1 MGPCPPCHFNAG
13 SLPVAAF
20 DLARAT
26 GVKPQEVTR
35 ILELHHATKIDTLAD
50 AFDALGYRLDL
61 KVSKAKAAA

>member
-1 MGPCPPCHFNAG
+1 M
-13 SLPVAAF
+13 
-20 DLARAT
+20 ARAT